1 MNAERLA
8 AANPVSMLDD
18 QPVLVTEF
26 VVDKSPGRAR
36 WVLKDVGDTLGCL
49 HSLSLDDLPKRDG
62 GSLHHMPGFEGLPG
76 EDIRLA
82 HAILGGIEPKLPG
95 KNREAFDSLRAI

>member
-1 MNAERLA
+1 
-8 AANPVSMLDD
+8 
-18 QPVLVTEF
+18 
-26 VVDKSPGRAR
+26 
-36 WVLKDVGDTLGCL
+36 
-49 HSLSLDDLPKRDG
+49 LPKRDG